1 MTDDLNKRFDR
12 LLERMA
18 NGQAP
23 SAGKKQPEPP
33 KDDDKREADSSR

>member
-1 MTDDLNKRFDR
+1 MTNDPNERFDR

-23 SAGKKQPEPP
+23 AGKKQPEPP
-33 KDDDKREADSSR
+33 KDDDKREGDDLPD